1 MGAEEKIR
9 TTIRIYEEA
18 IPEKSDTSGILA
30 WHRMEHLMAARN
42 TRTPLFDNFGRLA
55 WIAASLVLL
64 AGLSYFNFN
73 SEQTGNVA
81 SVSGGVID
89 HPVPAETD
97 FPALLTRKEPAK
109 SVRSQPFAENPAA
122 QKPYMSKD
130 VVPGLDQPKPTE
142 LIQISPVSISI
153 VSLPTEDPQKLV
165 IGKEMIEIKIPKRE
179 AVKEKTRLQLAWRP
193 NDKVT
198 ASKKTALRASP
209 LISVALH

>member
-1 MGAEEKIR
+1 MGVEKKIR
-9 TTIRIYEEA
+9 AIVRGYEEA
-18 IPEKSDTSGILA
+18 IPEKNDASGILA

-42 TRTPLFDNFGRLA
+42 TRTPLFVNFGRLA

-64 AGLSYFNFN
+64 AGLSYFNFT

-81 SVSGGVID
+81 SVSGGIID

-109 SVRSQPFAENPAA
+109 SVRPQPFAENPAA
-122 QKPYMSKD
+122 QKPYVSKG

-142 LIQISPVSISI
+142 LIQISSVSVSM
-153 VSLPTEDPQKLV
+153 VSLPTEFPPTLV
-165 IGKEMIEIKIPKRE
+165 IGEEMINNKVPKRE
-179 AVKEKTRLQLAWRP
+179 TGKEKSRLQLAWRP
-193 NDKVT
+193 NDKIT